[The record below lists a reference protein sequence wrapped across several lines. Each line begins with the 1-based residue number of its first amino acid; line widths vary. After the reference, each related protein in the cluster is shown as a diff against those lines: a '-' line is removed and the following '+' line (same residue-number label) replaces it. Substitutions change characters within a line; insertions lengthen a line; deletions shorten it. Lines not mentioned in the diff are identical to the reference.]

1 MSEIFSVYTYGYVG
15 VQSIGTSSSI
25 GILLSLHVLGEDPK
39 APHVSRLHATRCIQD
54 ALSSLPPWPP
64 PSTVAVT
71 FLSNYFLLC
80 FLPYALLTF
89 QSKFCGDEKE
99 TTVHTRADS
108 RRPVMLPASCGLS
121 VPGEG

>member
-1 MSEIFSVYTYGYVG
+1 MHPRRPKPTAS
-15 VQSIGTSSSI
+15 GTATLYSRSDLRSCLTHDFLLY
-25 GILLSLHVLGEDPK
+25 ILLY
-39 APHVSRLHATRCIQD
+39 T
-54 ALSSLPPWPP
+54 
-64 PSTVAVT
+64 
-71 FLSNYFLLC
+71 
-80 FLPYALLTF
+80 LLTF